1 MTAAAAVRAA
11 LLFGRTAAGLLAA
24 APSARR
30 ATAGGGFAG
39 WVRGGRTGFV
49 LGGPV
54 GGGAAAVIAAVG
66 ADCAAAGV
74 SPLWLNVTADE
85 LPTFRAAGFG
95 PTKTAEECVVRHP
108 DRPPGEWPG
117 GRFRSVRRAVI
128 RSRRAGVT
136 VREEPAGANADEL
149 LALAE
154 RHAAA
159 KPQRGLPWWLDP
171 PPPCEPRDPRR
182 LWVARCGGTSVAAVT
197 AHPLGVR
204 EADGSRRWT
213 LATFHRDPLA
223 PPGTATAAVAAVIDA
238 LAAEGVAA
246 VSLGPAPA
254 LRCGMKTAADRPVVR
269 RAAALWFQAGNGLF
283 DARGLWHFKSRFR
296 PDLEPLFA
304 CGTPTVSVRQAAGF
318 VLASGVLRAD
328 PRAVVWQAW
337 RDLRRPRAF
346 GAPP

>member
-1 MTAAAAVRAA
+1 MTDAAAVRAA

-24 APSARR
+24 TGPARR
-30 ATAGGGFAG
+30 VTAGGGFAG

-54 GGGAAAVIAAVG
+54 AGDAAAVIAAVG

-74 SPLWLNVTADE
+74 SPLWLNITPDE

-117 GRFRSVRRAVI
+117 GRFRSVRKAI
-128 RSRRAGVT
+128 AWSRRAGVT

-149 LALAE
+149 LALAR

-171 PPPCEPRDPRR
+171 PPPTEPGDPQR
-182 LWVARCGGTSVAAVT
+182 LWAARCGGKLVAAST
-197 AHPLGVR
+197 AHPLGTR
-204 EADGSRRWT
+204 EADGTRRWT

-223 PPGTATAAVAAVIDA
+223 PPGAATATVAAVVDA
-238 LAAEGVAA
+238 LAAGGITA

-254 LRCGMKTAADRPVVR
+254 LRCDVKTTADRPVVR
-269 RAAALWFQAGNGLF
+269 RAAALWFRAGNGLF

-304 CGTPTVSVRQAAGF
+304 CGTPTVSVRQAADF

-328 PRAVVWQAW
+328 PRAVVRQAI
-337 RDLRRPRAF
+337 RDLRRPRNF